1 MVIYRRLL
9 ILFAG
14 NVEADLTNKHGKS
27 KNIAMRKGL
36 DLYANVVRCR
46 SLPSYKT
53 RHNDVDLVIIRE
65 NTEGEYSQLEHEVS
79 IRLYLLS
86 IHLVSIKLQSCSCP
100 HALFP
105 WALTQI
111 FEKY

>member
-86 IHLVSIKLQSCSCP
+86 IHLVSIKLQKLQLSACSVP
-100 HALFP
+100 MGFNSD
-105 WALTQI
+105 
-111 FEKY
+111 F